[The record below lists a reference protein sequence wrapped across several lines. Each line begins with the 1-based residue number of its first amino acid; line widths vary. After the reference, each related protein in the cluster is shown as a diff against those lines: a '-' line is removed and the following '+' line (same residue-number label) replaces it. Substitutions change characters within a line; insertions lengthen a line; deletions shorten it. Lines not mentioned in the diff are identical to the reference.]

1 MTVYQRSAVLVLRL
15 AGALWT
21 CFLTFAWGAY
31 GIEAIAGVQVKT
43 YPVHVLVGNLAYL
56 VFGIFLMVASSP
68 LGRWLGRG
76 LGDSGD
82 RDVG

>member
-1 MTVYQRSAVLVLRL
+1 MTAYQRSAVLVLRL

-21 CFLTFAWGAY
+21 SFFTFGWAAY

-43 YPVHVLVGNLAYL
+43 YPVHQLVGNLAYL
-56 VFGIFLMVASSP
+56 ALGVFLIVASLP

-76 LGDSGD
+76 LGEKRN
-82 RDVG
+82 RDAG